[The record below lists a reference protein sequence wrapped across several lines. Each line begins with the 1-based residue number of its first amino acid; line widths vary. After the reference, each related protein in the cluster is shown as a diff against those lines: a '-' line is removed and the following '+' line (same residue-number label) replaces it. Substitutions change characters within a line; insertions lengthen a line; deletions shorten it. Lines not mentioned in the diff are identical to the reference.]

1 MRQKAGEIQA
11 YQAYEK
17 GAEEWRKEN
26 IPRKGKG
33 DISEEG
39 KELLE
44 DKEIWANHTALREV
58 IHESRK
64 RERSNEDG
72 LFMSNHS
79 HIYCRLVSPRGM
91 DGSGWE
97 NG

>member
-1 MRQKAGEIQA
+1 MVGTPFFLSQSVTECQA

-17 GAEEWRKEN
+17 GVEKWRKEN

-39 KELLE
+39 QELLE

-72 LFMSNHS
+72 
-79 HIYCRLVSPRGM
+79 
-91 DGSGWE
+91 
-97 NG
+97 